1 MPILFFS
8 DSISWLFCYLLEL
21 LIICKT
27 LIKEISN
34 DFFLFYKIKD
44 ENKEIS
50 NFKSIKFRVKSIFKK
65 FTIFKIRRFS
75 FNLLSLLLNIL
86 CWFYISCFFYVFQN
100 TQIHLLLDIIIGI
113 IKNIITLTLSSLL
126 YGIYK
131 CIIDKTENYE
141 KLHMFMKC
149 LLKCLGNDWIKCVFD
164 ILFGIFIIYMCTK
177 IDPFQPI
184 FD

>member
-1 MPILFFS
+1 MI
-8 DSISWLFCYLLEL
+8 
-21 LIICKT
+21 
-27 LIKEISN
+27 
-34 DFFLFYKIKD
+34 FFLFYKIKD